1 MLTSSVTSEM
11 ARLQSLLDG
20 IAVTNGA
27 SSSVDQ
33 PRTRL
38 HLADEFFV
46 EETTSLLVER
56 AVDGDDIT
64 LREHVFKLL
73 HSSSL
78 DSLGRLRGEVSVIEP
93 QKLLAFE
100 GLQSLQDSVSDP
112 TTAYGTDNL
121 TLEVKG
127 VTSDVGN
134 VPVIGL
140 DLLMSWNKVANQK
153 QDGHYH
159 MFGNR
164 HDVGAG
170 NLSNSDLPLVGSFKV
185 NVVRS
190 NTSGYTK
197 FELRSLL
204 HEFSG

>member
-1 MLTSSVTSEM
+1 MYEFHCLPQTSTVTRYHQSQYSTNDDISVLTSSVTSEM

-56 AVDGDDIT
+56 AVLYQKVSMIIWIGICEKTYDGDDIT

-78 DSLGRLRGEVSVIEP
+78 DSLGRLWN
-93 QKLLAFE
+93 
-100 GLQSLQDSVSDP
+100 LQ
-112 TTAYGTDNL
+112 
-121 TLEVKG
+121 
-127 VTSDVGN
+127 
-134 VPVIGL
+134 
-140 DLLMSWNKVANQK
+140 MS
-153 QDGHYH
+153 
-159 MFGNR
+159 
-164 HDVGAG
+164 
-170 NLSNSDLPLVGSFKV
+170 
-185 NVVRS
+185 
-190 NTSGYTK
+190 
-197 FELRSLL
+197 
-204 HEFSG
+204 

>member
-1 MLTSSVTSEM
+1 M

-27 SSSVDQ
+27 PSSVDQ

-46 EETTSLLVER
+46 EETTSLLMKR

-64 LREHVFKLL
+64 LRDHVLKFL

-78 DSLGRLRGEVSVIEP
+78 DSLGRLSREASVIEP
-93 QKLLAFE
+93 QKLLAIE
-100 GLQSLQDSVSDP
+100 GLQSLQDSVPDS

-127 VTSDVGN
+127 ITSNFGN
-134 VPVIGL
+134 VPVVGL
-140 DLLMSWNKVANQK
+140 DLLVSWNKVANQK

-159 MFGNR
+159 VSIEIR
-164 HDVGAG
+164 Q
-170 NLSNSDLPLVGSFKV
+170 SV
-185 NVVRS
+185 NER
-190 NTSGYTK
+190 YQ
-197 FELRSLL
+197 
-204 HEFSG
+204 

>member
-1 MLTSSVTSEM
+1 M

-56 AVDGDDIT
+56 AVLYQKVSMIIWIGICEKTYDGDDIT

-78 DSLGRLRGEVSVIEP
+78 DSLGRLWN
-93 QKLLAFE
+93 
-100 GLQSLQDSVSDP
+100 LQ
-112 TTAYGTDNL
+112 
-121 TLEVKG
+121 
-127 VTSDVGN
+127 
-134 VPVIGL
+134 
-140 DLLMSWNKVANQK
+140 MS
-153 QDGHYH
+153 
-159 MFGNR
+159 
-164 HDVGAG
+164 
-170 NLSNSDLPLVGSFKV
+170 
-185 NVVRS
+185 
-190 NTSGYTK
+190 
-197 FELRSLL
+197 
-204 HEFSG
+204 